1 MGQEIEISETQYA
14 IESNNLLKEINS
26 IDKNNLS
33 IQLLILE
40 DTENELLDE
49 YNPLRAKDSES
60 WFAYILEVWRTKIR
74 IDCIRQRMNMYES
87 EMDGLL
93 SQLSKL
99 GLEK

>member
-1 MGQEIEISETQYA
+1 MGQEINMTEAQYA

-49 YNPLRAKDSES
+49 YRGSQSLDN
-60 WFAYILEVWRTKIR
+60 YILEVWRTKIR
-74 IDCIRQRMNMYES
+74 IDCIRQRMNMYET

>member
-1 MGQEIEISETQYA
+1 MGQEINMTEAQYA

-49 YNPLRAKDSES
+49 YRGSQSLDN
-60 WFAYILEVWRTKIR
+60 YILEVWRTKIR
-74 IDCIRQRMNMYES
+74 IDCIRQRMNMYEN
-87 EMDGLL
+87 EIDGLL
-93 SQLSKL
+93 SQLSNL